1 MTDMTLRREIPV
13 RVRARDADYP
23 DTRHMRHR
31 GMARF
36 HNHDAF
42 FSRRAN
48 RCGSG
53 AQITPA
59 VWCVER
65 LSTLV
70 LRLLKALT

>member
-36 HNHDAF
+36 HNHDALF
-42 FSRRAN
+42 PRWRVRVAFSR
-48 RCGSG
+48 CKSLG
-53 AQITPA
+53 
-59 VWCVER
+59 
-65 LSTLV
+65 
-70 LRLLKALT
+70 